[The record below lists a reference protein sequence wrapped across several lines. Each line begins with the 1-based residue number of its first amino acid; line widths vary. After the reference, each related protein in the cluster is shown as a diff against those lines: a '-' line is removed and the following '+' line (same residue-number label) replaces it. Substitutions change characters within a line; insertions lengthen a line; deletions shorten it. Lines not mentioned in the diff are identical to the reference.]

1 MSSCAACA
9 EHPRLTFRRGKALD
23 GRDKHGHDGDKQTA
37 WEGTTMGLLDGKV
50 ALITGAGGGLGEAYA
65 QLFAREGAAV
75 VVNDLGGPRD
85 GSGADVSMAQKVV
98 NAIKAEGGR
107 AVANGADISTLAGGQ
122 SVFDDAIKNFGRADI
137 LVNNAGILLDQTF
150 AKATEAAWDRVLKVH
165 LKGTFC
171 CTQPVF
177 KWMRENGGGVIVN
190 TSSTSGLI
198 GNFGQTNYGAAKG
211 GLWGLSNVLA
221 IEGRKYNIRIWTLA
235 PGALTRMT
243 ADLPRYKENPGA
255 ALGPDG
261 IAPAVLYM
269 VSELSGDQTGKV
281 LGVSGPRGVREM
293 RMMEMEGWKPPH
305 TGWKAQ
311 DIVDHAKDIFFSEE
325 QIKMGARRF

>member
-1 MSSCAACA
+1 MTEEQGERSI
-9 EHPRLTFRRGKALD
+9 
-23 GRDKHGHDGDKQTA
+23 
-37 WEGTTMGLLDGKV
+37 MGLLDGKV

-65 QLFAREGAAV
+65 KLFAREGAAV

-85 GSGADVSMAQKVV
+85 GSGADKSMADKVV
-98 NAIKAEGGR
+98 DAIKAEGGR
-107 AVANGADISTLAGGQ
+107 AVANGADISTIAGGQ
-122 SVFDDAIKNFGRADI
+122 SVFNDAIKHFGRADI
-137 LVNNAGILLDQTF
+137 LVNNAGILRDQTF
-150 AKATEAAWDRVLKVH
+150 AKAAEADWDQVIKVH

-171 CTQPVF
+171 TTLPVF
-177 KWMRENGGGVIVN
+177 RWMRDNGGGVIVN

-211 GLWGLSNVLA
+211 GIWGFSNVLA

-243 ADLPRYKENPGA
+243 SDLPRYKENPTA

-269 VSELSGDQTGKV
+269 VSDLSGDQTGKV

-293 RMMEMEGWKPPH
+293 RMMEMDGWKPPFS
-305 TGWKAQ
+305 GWKAE
-311 DIVDHAKDIFFSEE
+311 DILAHAREIFFSEE
-325 QIKMGARRF
+325 EIKKSARRF